1 MARSGALFFCTGV
14 PPLYLFLLPSSYNSS
29 ATSLSLLLVGV
40 IINLLFAYHQ
50 HISHPNITPL
60 LAHLSTASHHIL
72 VLPYL
77 PGGDLLGLVNNDV
90 AWGKLSEFFSLLT
103 FRVWGFGRTK

>member
-1 MARSGALFFCTGV
+1 V
-14 PPLYLFLLPSSYNSS
+14 PYSLFLIGCLGSW
-29 ATSLSLLLVGV
+29 V
-40 IINLLFAYHQ
+40 INARFFFFWSCITQ

-90 AWGKLSEFFSLLT
+90 AWGKLSECFGFSPFFLELT
-103 FRVWGFGRTK
+103 VLFFV